1 MLWWRE
7 SQTMMVNMVRMIH
20 TRRFVAA
27 MTALLLLGVRP
38 ATAHHSFEMFDRTKN
53 VALTGTVKDFQWTNP
68 HCWIQ
73 LLVPGA
79 DGKTVEWGIEL
90 DSPRSLIRT
99 GWKPRLIKPGDTITV
114 TVRPKRDGTD
124 AGGYLS
130 GTAADGSALPP
141 KGK

>member
-1 MLWWRE
+1 MF
-7 SQTMMVNMVRMIH
+7 QTRKLKRDV
-20 TRRFVAA
+20 
-27 MTALLLLGVRP
+27 TALLLLVCAGA
-38 ATAHHSFEMFDRTKN
+38 ATAHHSFEMFDRART
-53 VALTGTVKDFQWTNP
+53 VTLTGTVKEFQWTNP

-73 LLVPGA
+73 LWVPST
-79 DGKTVEWGIEL
+79 DGTPVEWGIEL

-99 GWKPRLIKPGDTITV
+99 GWKPRLIKAGDSISV
-114 TVRPKRDGTD
+114 VIHPKRDGTE

>member
-1 MLWWRE
+1 MAGKK
-7 SQTMMVNMVRMIH
+7 TMGCSIV
-20 TRRFVAA
+20 
-27 MTALLLLGVRP
+27 LLLSSVYGGN
-38 ATAHHSFEMFDRTKN
+38 ASAHHSFEMFDRTKT
-53 VALTGTVKDFQWTNP
+53 VALSGTVKEFQWTNP

-79 DGKTVEWGIEL
+79 DGTTVEWGIEL

-99 GWKPRLIKPGDTITV
+99 GWKPRLVKPGDKVTV
-114 TVRPKRDGTD
+114 TIHPKRDGTD
-124 AGGYLS
+124 AGGYVS